1 MELQKIDSN
10 IYKIDSGKE
19 GKRIMILGGVHGF
32 ERTGIILVEKMID
45 MFQKDEINLLKGSVI
60 LALGNEPAIELN
72 QRWVKPGDDLNRF
85 FSKERLE
92 NLSDNSYESN
102 RARKLA
108 EVMKEEAD
116 VLIDIHSTNTPS
128 RPFLACENEPEHYG
142 IHKWFNADTV
152 ITDPEYI
159 LSDGFYSTTDEYMN
173 ACGGIGI
180 CFETGYGVDT
190 SAVDKVLESVLSI
203 LVDQGMIEY
212 NLNIDNITDRDVY
225 RMYARI
231 DLTKEGFRYKK
242 GFGKGDFESVEK
254 GQIIGF
260 HGEKALESPISGII
274 LLQRP
279 EDMWHVGEPV
289 GYLAERMQG

>member
-1 MELQKIDSN
+1 MNLQKIDSN
-10 IYKIDSGKE
+10 IYKIDSGKK

-32 ERTGIILVEKMID
+32 ERTGIVLVEKMID

-72 QRWVKPGDDLNRF
+72 QRWVKAGDDLNRF

-92 NLSDNSYESN
+92 NLDDNSYEAS

-108 EVMKEEAD
+108 GIMKNEAD

-128 RPFLACENEPEHYG
+128 RPFLACENEPEHYD
-142 IHKWFNADTV
+142 IHKWFDADTV

-173 ACGGIGI
+173 ACGKVGV
-180 CFETGYGVDT
+180 CFETGYGGDT
-190 SAVDKVLESVLSI
+190 SAVDKVLDGVFNI
-203 LVDQGMIEY
+203 LVDQGMIEGDLKE
-212 NLNIDNITDRDVY
+212 NDFMSRDVY
-225 RMYARI
+225 KMYARI
-231 DLTKEGFRYKK
+231 DLEKEGFCYEK
-242 GFGKGDFESVEK
+242 GFGEGDFEPVEK
-254 GQIIGF
+254 GQIIGY
-260 HGEKALESPISGII
+260 HGKNSLKSPISGIV

-279 EDMWHVGEPV
+279 EEMWHVGEPV
-289 GYLAERMQG
+289 GYLAEKI